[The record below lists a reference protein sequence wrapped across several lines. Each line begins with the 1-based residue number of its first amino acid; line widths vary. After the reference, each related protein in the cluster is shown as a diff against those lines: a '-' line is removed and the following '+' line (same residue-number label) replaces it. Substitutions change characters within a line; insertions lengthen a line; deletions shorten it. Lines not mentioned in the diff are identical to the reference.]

1 MSVTMRVFG
10 IPGPQGSKR
19 SVGRG
24 IMIEAS
30 AKVKP
35 WREAIVGQAL
45 RQGFH
50 TLNLD
55 YPVAVRV
62 DFMFP
67 RPKAHYGRRQGQPYL
82 KDNAPLYKAG
92 TPDLDKLQ
100 RATGDGLVQAGVLKD
115 DDLIVVWHARKI
127 YTEQPAGALIE
138 ILPA

>member
-1 MSVTMRVFG
+1 VRLV
-10 IPGPQGSKR
+10 
-19 SVGRG
+19 
-24 IMIEAS
+24 EAS
-30 AKVKP
+30 KGVKP
-35 WREAIVGQAL
+35 FREAIVSQAL
-45 RQGFH
+45 RQGFQA
-50 TLNLD
+50 LSLD
-55 YPVAVRV
+55 YPVVIRV

-82 KDNAPLYKAG
+82 RDDAPLYKAG